1 VILQTQTTQNRGEP
15 YYRGDSAMWKRDEN
29 RTWRKRIYIYIY
41 MCVYMCTYVLEDG
54 CRRFAR
60 VGAQFCSVNL
70 WHRARGVYHSASEFV
85 VLRLVTS
92 KSIFRTQ
99 TLSRLPSFY
108 LSLCSRLFTC
118 IIFAKDTRKMFTR
131 FCAFKVVSYKPR
143 ALRRN
148 PTGFL
153 DKL

>member
-1 VILQTQTTQNRGEP
+1 MLWFSRRKRRKIVASRIIEEMARCEKGMKI
-15 YYRGDSAMWKRDEN
+15 GRDESE
-29 RTWRKRIYIYIY
+29 YIYIY
-41 MCVYMCTYVLEDG
+41 VYMCMYVLEDG

-60 VGAQFCSVNL
+60 VGAQFCNVNL

-99 TLSRLPSFY
+99 TFSRLSSFY

-143 ALRRN
+143 AIRRN